1 MSDFAPLVQERV
13 ATLGEVPGLVD
24 FVFLDQP
31 AIDEEAWAKTLAT
44 DPEALSILSM
54 AIDAYGGR
62 VDSWTHDEL
71 HVATL
76 AVADGVGRKLGKAQA
91 PIRVA
96 VTGSGSAFPCSN
108 RWRCWDPSGP
118 SSACR
123 PPAGRWRPV
132 GRDRRPAGGPPGGA
146 PNPVS
151 RSGPAVR
158 VGPFGLVLRVV
169 AVVVTVVLGYLAVTA
184 VQVWVTGRRYEPQSR
199 RRHRG
204 DGRSPVRRRA
214 LAGSGRAS

>member
-1 MSDFAPLVQERV
+1 MRPLADRRSGPWPDTAFDPGAFVRLAPLVQERV

-54 AIDAYGGR
+54 AIDAYGGL

-96 VTGSGSAFPCSN
+96 VTGKPGRPSPVRIAGGAGT
-108 RWRCWDPSGP
+108 RADPRAP
-118 SSACR
+118 ADR
-123 PPAGRWRPV
+123 PPAGWRPV
-132 GRDRRPAGGPPGGA
+132 GRDRRPAGVRRGCTEPREPFGPGSP
-146 PNPVS
+146 S
-151 RSGPAVR
+151 AVR
-158 VGPFGLVLRVV
+158 SAWSCGWWPS
-169 AVVVTVVLGYLAVTA
+169 
-184 VQVWVTGRRYEPQSR
+184 W
-199 RRHRG
+199 
-204 DGRSPVRRRA
+204 
-214 LAGSGRAS
+214 